1 MDISEKSSG
10 SFASCGPANKSG
22 PEHIT
27 SRHTNMNE
35 LARRLL
41 IIAVISLSH
50 RVIAVIAY
58 METAL
63 DQVLPGIA
71 LRKALFS

>member
-1 MDISEKSSG
+1 M
-10 SFASCGPANKSG
+10 NKL
-22 PEHIT
+22 T
-27 SRHTNMNE
+27 
-35 LARRLL
+35 RRLL

-71 LRKALFS
+71 LRNALFG